1 MPCSGFGHP
10 EPVEVPSVTVHMGG
24 PGSESHQGNGAVSGL
39 QEDCGIWAVPALS
52 PGLLTRAIQL
62 AQEGLFP
69 GRNFQTFLCKQFP
82 QQTCPHAESC
92 HRNPAKQD
100 ALGGAVTPCCCSVI
114 SGLASRG
121 AEMSSHP

>member
-69 GRNFQTFLCKQFP
+69 GRNFQTFLCKVSTADLSPRGVLP
-82 QQTCPHAESC
+82 QKPCKARCPGRGSDTLLLQC
-92 HRNPAKQD
+92 HFGP
-100 ALGGAVTPCCCSVI
+100 GI
-114 SGLASRG
+114 
-121 AEMSSHP
+121 